1 MEGNCVFDL
10 IWLDYKTVYLPA
22 TGDVGVETK
31 KASGILI
38 MLFTALVMARVYKK
52 QGKFSIFKG

>member
-1 MEGNCVFDL
+1 VFDL

-38 MLFTALVMARVYKK
+38 MLFTALAIARVYKK